1 MMLSKI
7 HQLCYLVLCIGIAS
21 PNSFY
26 TPSFKSRRSPEFTLY
41 REETTP
47 EVGGKVP
54 ESAHMRLHLN
64 QLDVVGIDDPNSS
77 RMIEEMKDM
86 HLPEKM
92 DETSLQSLH
101 TDPAPHNPGYYEPEP
116 YHPAPPATY
125 HEPEPYH
132 PAPPATYHEPEPYHP
147 GPYHEPEPYHP
158 PATYHEP
165 EPYHP
170 PSSYHEPEP
179 YHPEPEPYHPPST
192 YHEPEPY
199 HPEPYH
205 PPPHS
210 GYHEPEPYHP
220 PSSDY
225 GAPAPS
231 SDYGA
236 PKPYK
241 PKAPVMLEKR
251 PYEPKEIKPVTITT
265 HEAYTGFDCR
275 KVPYPDRHYADPE
288 AGCSIYHYC
297 HADGKQD
304 TFHCSYGT
312 IFNEYLGTCDHA
324 SAVLCKGGEGYAGPP
339 HTPHHAPHHAPHH
352 VTHDHHA
359 PHHAPHHVTHHAPS
373 PHHVSHHSPHHDV
386 TPAHHGFSGPNF
398 NFPAGFGSGF

>member
-1 MMLSKI
+1 MKMSLKI

-26 TPSFKSRRSPEFTLY
+26 TPSFKSRRSPEITLY
-41 REETTP
+41 REETSP
-47 EVGGKVP
+47 EVGGKAP

-64 QLDVVGIDDPNSS
+64 RLDALGIDDPNSS
-77 RMIEEMKDM
+77 RMIDEMKDM

-92 DETSLQSLH
+92 DETMLQSLH
-101 TDPAPHNPGYYEPEP
+101 TDPAPHVPSFYEPEP
-116 YHPAPPATY
+116 YKPAPPATY

-147 GPYHEPEPYHP
+147 GTYHEPEPYHPAP

-170 PSSYHEPEP
+170 A
-179 YHPEPEPYHPPST
+179 PEPYHPPST

-199 HPEPYH
+199 HP
-205 PPPHS
+205 
-210 GYHEPEPYHP
+210 

-225 GAPAPS
+225 GAPPS

-241 PKAPVMLEKR
+241 PKGPVMLEHR

-265 HEAYTGFDCR
+265 HEAYTAFDCR

-288 AGCSIYHYC
+288 VGCSIYHYC

-312 IFNEYLGTCDHA
+312 IFNEYLGTCDHSA
-324 SAVLCKGGEGYAGPP
+324 AVLCKG
-339 HTPHHAPHHAPHH
+339 
-352 VTHDHHA
+352 
-359 PHHAPHHVTHHAPS
+359 
-373 PHHVSHHSPHHDV
+373 
-386 TPAHHGFSGPNF
+386 
-398 NFPAGFGSGF
+398 

>member
-1 MMLSKI
+1 
-7 HQLCYLVLCIGIAS
+7 
-21 PNSFY
+21 
-26 TPSFKSRRSPEFTLY
+26 
-41 REETTP
+41 
-47 EVGGKVP
+47 
-54 ESAHMRLHLN
+54 
-64 QLDVVGIDDPNSS
+64 
-77 RMIEEMKDM
+77 MKDM

-132 PAPPATYHEPEPYHP
+132 P

-165 EPYHP
+165 KPYHP
-170 PSSYHEPEP
+170 P
-179 YHPEPEPYHPPST
+179 
-192 YHEPEPY
+192 
-199 HPEPYH
+199 
-205 PPPHS
+205 S

-220 PSSDY
+220 PSSGS

-339 HTPHHAPHHAPHH
+339 HTPHHAPHHVPHH
-352 VTHDHHA
+352 VTHD
-359 PHHAPHHVTHHAPS
+359 HHAPHHVTHHAPS
-373 PHHVSHHSPHHDV
+373 P
-386 TPAHHGFSGPNF
+386 
-398 NFPAGFGSGF
+398 